1 MNKLLWHLE
10 LPGVEGLV
18 VRDVAL
24 CLGDG
29 DNHVVPLL
37 AIYLLCRDGPLEM
50 VLLQERKKTAV
61 YDKTACNLS
70 SSADNDFLD
79 LVVYYSFSPRD
90 TLTTARQSEFLIY
103 QPVERNCF
111 HKYNLVTWFALT
123 WCVTGWE

>member
-37 AIYLLCRDGPLEM
+37 AINLLCRDGPLEM
-50 VLLQERKKTAV
+50 VLLEERRKQLFRIDYLQFEDRCK
-61 YDKTACNLS
+61 DS
-70 SSADNDFLD
+70 HFLFRD
-79 LVVYYSFSPRD
+79 ILTLASEYQNITFLYY
-90 TLTTARQSEFLIY
+90 LITI
-103 QPVERNCF
+103 CDMII
-111 HKYNLVTWFALT
+111 LL
-123 WCVTGWE
+123 